1 MIARQWHGMTEA
13 SKAEEY
19 LAFLHRTGI
28 PDYKATPGN
37 KGVFV
42 LRRIE
47 GERAHF
53 VLISLWENIESIR
66 KFAGDEYEKAR
77 YYPDDVRWLLEFEP
91 TVLHYEVCV
100 KP

>member
-1 MIARQWHGMTEA
+1 MIARQWHGMTDA

-19 LAFLHRTGI
+19 LAFLHQTGI

-47 GERAHF
+47 GGHAHF
-53 VLISLWENIESIR
+53 VLISLWENLDAVK
-66 KFAGDEYEKAR
+66 KFAGEEYEKAR
-77 YYPDDVRWLLEFEP
+77 YYPDDVRWLLELEP
-91 TVLHYEVCV
+91 NVLHYEVCV